1 MKNKRRYN
9 PPPFKTIEAA
19 AQGDVF
25 AINAV
30 LRHYDRFITSLSL
43 RPMMDGQG
51 CVHMVVDPELRRH
64 LETKLITRILK
75 FQVA

>member
-1 MKNKRRYN
+1 MKNKRRFN
-9 PPPFKTIEAA
+9 PPPFKMIAA
-19 AQGDVF
+19 ATQGDTF

-30 LRHYDRFITSLSL
+30 LRHYGGLIASLST
-43 RPMMDGQG
+43 RPMTDELGH
-51 CVHMVVDPELRRH
+51 VHMVVDPDMRRH

>member
-1 MKNKRRYN
+1 MKNKRRFN

-19 AQGDVF
+19 TQGDVF

-30 LRHYDRFITSLSL
+30 LRHYDGLIASLSV
-43 RPMMDGQG
+43 RPMTDELGG
-51 CVHMVVDPELRRH
+51 VHMVIDPDMRRH
-64 LETKLITRILK
+64 LETRLITRILK